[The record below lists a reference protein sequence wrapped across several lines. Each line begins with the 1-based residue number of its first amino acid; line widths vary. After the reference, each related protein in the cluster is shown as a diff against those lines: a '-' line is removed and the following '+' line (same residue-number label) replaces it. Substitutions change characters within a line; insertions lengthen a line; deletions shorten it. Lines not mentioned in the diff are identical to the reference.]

1 LLFTPPVYGGRI
13 RSRLSAGR
21 VDSPSEAVDTG
32 GMRRTSLVRFAVA
45 TALGAAVVPLSGC
58 AGQPPSPAS
67 SSSTPIPPTTAPSG
81 SRSDTAVPL
90 DDGTYRAATYVP
102 DGLPNEVL
110 AAGTLVDLGGGCLG
124 LETDD
129 GARELVAFPTGTTL
143 ADGAVSAV
151 GMAPFG
157 LGQPLR
163 YSGVSAPI
171 DRPRSALAL
180 PDGCPDDVSSV
191 WYFVVPD
198 SAGIDA
204 PPSD

>member
-1 LLFTPPVYGGRI
+1 
-13 RSRLSAGR
+13 
-21 VDSPSEAVDTG
+21 
-32 GMRRTSLVRFAVA
+32 MRRTSLVRFAVA

-58 AGQPPSPAS
+58 AGEPPPAAS
-67 SSSTPIPPTTAPSG
+67 SSSTPIRSTTAPSESG
-81 SRSDTAVPL
+81 SDTAVPL
-90 DDGTYRAATYVP
+90 DDGTYRAATYEP
-102 DGLPNEVL
+102 DGLPSEVL

-143 ADGAVSAV
+143 TDGAVSAV

-163 YSGVSAPI
+163 YSGVSGPI

-198 SAGIDA
+198 SAGVDA